1 MANGNRNDDE
11 AYDNTPAGLDYI
23 ERDLK
28 AIGTLATHRFD
39 TEDANNCSLAAA
51 LDFMCDNQDDLE
63 QAIENLRYGYF
74 PDGVW
79 PATAECIEA
88 FRDRRRELEYEV

>member
-1 MANGNRNDDE
+1 MFG
-11 AYDNTPAGLDYI
+11 I
-23 ERDLK
+23 
-28 AIGTLATHRFD
+28 ATARLGI
-39 TEDANNCSLAAA
+39 CV
-51 LDFMCDNQDDLE
+51 CDSQDDLE

-88 FRDRRRELEYEV
+88 FRDRRRELEYEAESSPSDAF